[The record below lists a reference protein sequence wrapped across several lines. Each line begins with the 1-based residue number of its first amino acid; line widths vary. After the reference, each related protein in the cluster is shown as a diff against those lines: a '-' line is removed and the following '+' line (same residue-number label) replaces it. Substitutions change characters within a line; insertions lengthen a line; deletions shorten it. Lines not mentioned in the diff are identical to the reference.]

1 MIYFRQLLLLGVITL
16 LGFGL
21 FVLLFWLGVGASITI
36 LFYRGIAL
44 ALAVAVAIG
53 LVSGW
58 IGRRN
63 GDASFPIAAAAL
75 SLSFNICFL
84 VLLPVTVD
92 RSVTVYLLST
102 IEKREDAGVDS
113 AALQR
118 AFVDGYVVKLGAV
131 DRRLDEQTKS
141 GNLTVGKDGKVRLTA
156 QGQRFMQFSRLIAR
170 LFGTDRRFINGS
182 PADAPSARKQRHRN
196 LSKHN

>member
-1 MIYFRQLLLLGVITL
+1 MIYFRQLLQLGVMTL

-44 ALAVAVAIG
+44 ALVAAFVIG
-53 LVSGW
+53 VLSAW
-58 IGRRN
+58 IGRRS
-63 GDASFPIAAAAL
+63 GDTSLPIAAAAL

-84 VLLPVTVD
+84 VVLPVTID

-102 IEKREDAGVDS
+102 IERRQDAGVDS
-113 AALQR
+113 KALER
-118 AFVDGYVVKLGAV
+118 AFVDGYVVKMGAV
-131 DRRLDEQTKS
+131 DRRLEEQAKS
-141 GNLTVGKDGKVRLTA
+141 GNLTVGKDGKVSLTP
-156 QGQRFMQFSRLIAR
+156 QGQRFMQLSRIVAR
-170 LFGTDRRFINGS
+170 LFGTDPRFIAGS
-182 PADAPSARKQRHRN
+182 PADPAPTRKHRDRN